1 MVEFK
6 IKIDSV
12 GKNRVDIFLEYFP
25 NKKPRERS
33 FAAEPVQKAFTRGP
47 LSIGMT
53 SFPKGPKLEK
63 IEKKEKLKNRD
74 LIENP
79 FII

>member
-1 MVEFK
+1 M
-6 IKIDSV
+6 
-12 GKNRVDIFLEYFP
+12 GKNGVDIFLEYFP
-25 NKKPRERS
+25 NKKQREHP
-33 FAAEPVQKAFTRGP
+33 FATGPVQKAYTRGP
-47 LSIGMT
+47 LSIGMV
-53 SFPKGPKLEK
+53 SFPRGPKLEK

>member
-1 MVEFK
+1 M
-6 IKIDSV
+6 
-12 GKNRVDIFLEYFP
+12 GKNGVDIFWEKIP
-25 NKKPRERS
+25 NKKRTEHPS
-33 FAAEPVQKAFTRGP
+33 AMGPVQKVSTRGP
-47 LSIGMT
+47 LSIGMV
-53 SFPKGPKLEK
+53 SFPRGPKLDK